1 MTDDTT
7 ANMTGDDSAKSVQDA
22 ARDPGSKKAGAE
34 KDSGGGQTLLPL
46 FYTAPE
52 ALNPDRHGALGLDP
66 SDDFGFTAK
75 TQAIPITLAEF
86 PAVCRM
92 YPIVFV
98 GRDVPQ
104 PVAIVGLRQHE
115 NLFVDKDGGW
125 KPGAYVPGYVR
136 RYPYILV
143 RESDGENFA
152 LCIDRP
158 STRIREDGGD
168 PLFVDGKPSEH
179 TEKALEFCGA
189 FQRQASAT
197 ETFVGRLKDLDL
209 LVPNQ
214 AQFNLKDSE
223 TVRIADYFVIDERRL
238 QDLSDEAYL
247 GLRKDGLMA
256 GIYCQL
262 LSTQVWGDLARMA
275 E

>member
-1 MTDDTT
+1 MTDETVET
-7 ANMTGDDSAKSVQDA
+7 SAADDSAA
-22 ARDPGSKKAGAE
+22 ANGAPAA
-34 KDSGGGQTLLPL
+34 SSQTMLPL

-52 ALNPDRHGALGLDP
+52 ALNPDRHGAMGFGGD
-66 SDDFGFTAK
+66 DDFDFAAK

-86 PAVCRM
+86 PAVCRT

-98 GRDVPQ
+98 GRDIPQ
-104 PVAIVGLRQHE
+104 PVAIVGVRQQE
-115 NLFVDKDGGW
+115 NLFVDSDGRW

-152 LCIDRP
+152 LCIDRD
-158 STRIREDGGD
+158 SKRLVEDGGT
-168 PLFVDGKPSEH
+168 PLFVDGKPSEQ
-179 TEKALEFCGA
+179 TEKALEFCAA

-197 ETFVGRLKDLDL
+197 ETFVARLKELDL

-214 AQFNLKDSE
+214 AQFNLKNGE
-223 TVRIADYFVIDERRL
+223 MVRIADYFVIDERRL
-238 QDLSDEAYL
+238 QDLDDDAYL
-247 GLRKDGLMA
+247 KLRKDGLMA

-262 LSTQVWGDLARMA
+262 LSTQVWGDLVHMA